1 VNNRGEVDLITE
13 NPYQTVLD
21 SCREL
26 VARLFYTKFPDIKS
40 FQVDIEETPSP
51 EFGDLSS
58 IICFKVSK
66 IVDISPIDLA
76 KMVVA
81 DIKLDESSLIKSVE
95 AAGPGYINFFL
106 NYKKVNGLTLHS
118 VRILKDSYGFLKSE
132 SPDSILVEHS
142 SINPVHAIH
151 IGQARN
157 SILGDALCRMLK
169 ARGHHVQA
177 HFYVNDAGR
186 QTAIVAYGYDKLG
199 RIKSNIKPDHYIGQI
214 YSVTSCLVEIRNLK
228 NMLSKLIGDRENDER
243 LEVQRRLDEWT
254 GIAFELSSRYPELFE
269 KLSRTISNDPDPEAR
284 INELLKKYE
293 GGDQAARG
301 LIRDVSELCIE
312 GFKQTFSRLGIS
324 FDFWDWESDLIW
336 SGRVSD
342 VLKHLSRTGYVSS
355 EGGVLRLESGR
366 ALKEFGLYHLL
377 GLSKDYDLP
386 PVSLTRSD
394 GTTLYITRDI
404 AYSILKFGLCNRVI
418 NVVGMEQ
425 LHEQLHVRVA
435 LFVLGMKTMAERQRH
450 FAFGL
455 VKFPGEK
462 MSSRRGRIITLDE
475 VCDEAVRR
483 AYLEVDKRT
492 PNMEEPEKKS
502 IAETIGIGAVKYAL
516 LSVEPTKEVEYSWDR
531 VINFET
537 NSAPFI
543 NYGYTR
549 ANGILRRLGKI
560 GSDVKYELLTHP
572 LETRLILTIA
582 KFPNVFVEA
591 AEKLRPDILTSYA
604 DLLTKQFHEYYEH
617 VDITHLENIELRD
630 ARGSLVEA
638 LRTVLQNCMSVLGIT
653 LAERM

>member
-1 VNNRGEVDLITE
+1 MRGLITE
-13 NPYQTVLD
+13 NPYQTILD

-26 VARLFYTKFPDIKS
+26 VARLFHSKFPDIKS
-40 FQVDIEETPSP
+40 FQVDIEETPGP

-66 IVDISPIDLA
+66 TLGMHPIDLA
-76 KMVVA
+76 KTVA
-81 DIKLDESSLIKSVE
+81 TDIKLDEGSLVKSVE
-95 AAGPGYINFFL
+95 AAGSGYLNFFL

-118 VRILKDSYGFLKSE
+118 VRMLKESYGFLKSE

-151 IGQARN
+151 VGQARN
-157 SILGDALCRMLK
+157 SILGDALCRMLR

-177 HFYVNDAGR
+177 HFYINDAGR
-186 QTAIVAYGYDKLG
+186 QTAIVAYGYEKLG
-199 RIKSNIKPDHYIGQI
+199 RIKTNIKPDHYIGQI
-214 YSVTSCLVEIRNLK
+214 YSVTSCLVEVRNLK
-228 NMLSKLIGDRENDER
+228 DRLGKLKDEREKDER
-243 LEVQRRLDEWT
+243 LEVQKRLDEWT

-269 KLSRTISNDPDPEAR
+269 RLSRAISNDPDPEGQ
-284 INELLKKYE
+284 INQLLKRYE
-293 GGDQAARG
+293 GKDQAARD
-301 LIRDVSELCIE
+301 LIREVSGLCIE

-342 VLKHLSRTGYVSS
+342 VLKQLSRTGYVSS

-366 ALKEFGLYHLL
+366 AVKEFGLHHLL
-377 GLSKDYDLP
+377 GVGKDYDLP

-435 LFVLGMKTMAERQRH
+435 LFVLGMEVMAERQRH
-450 FAFGL
+450 FSFGL

-483 AYLEVDKRT
+483 AYIEVDKRAPT
-492 PNMEEPEKKS
+492 LNESEKRS

-560 GSDVKYELLTHP
+560 GGDVRYELLTHP

-582 KFPNVFVEA
+582 KFPNIFIEA

-604 DLLTKQFHEYYEH
+604 DLLTRQFHEYYEH
-617 VDITHLENIELRD
+617 VDITHLENAELRE

-638 LRTVLQNCMSVLGIT
+638 LRTVLRNCMGVIGIT
-653 LAERM
+653 LADRM

>member
-1 VNNRGEVDLITE
+1 M
-13 NPYQTVLD
+13 
-21 SCREL
+21 
-26 VARLFYTKFPDIKS
+26 KS
-40 FQVDIEETPSP
+40 FQVDIEETPGP

-66 IVDISPIDLA
+66 TLGIPPIDLA
-76 KMVVA
+76 KMVA
-81 DIKLDESSLIKSVE
+81 TNIKLDESSLVKSVE
-95 AAGPGYINFFL
+95 AAGSGYLNFFL

-118 VRILKDSYGFLKSE
+118 VRTLKESYGFLKSE

-151 IGQARN
+151 VGQARN
-157 SILGDALCRMLK
+157 SILGDALCRMLR

-186 QTAIVAYGYDKLG
+186 QTAIVAYGYERLG
-199 RIKSNIKPDHYIGQI
+199 RVKSNIKPDHYIGQI
-214 YSVTSCLVEIRNLK
+214 YSVTSCLVEVRNLK
-228 NMLSKLIGDRENDER
+228 DRLRRLIDERKKDER
-243 LEVQRRLDEWT
+243 LEVQKRLDEWT
-254 GIAFELSSRYPELFE
+254 GIAFELSSRYPELVGRR
-269 KLSRTISNDPDPEAR
+269 SRVISDDHDPEGQ
-284 INELLKKYE
+284 INGLLKRYE
-293 GGDQAARG
+293 SKDQAARD
-301 LIRDVSELCIE
+301 LIREVSGLCIE

-342 VLKHLSRTGYVSS
+342 ILKQLSRTGYVSS

-366 ALKEFGLYHLL
+366 AVKEFGLHRLL
-377 GLSKDYDLP
+377 GVTKDYDLP
-386 PVSLTRSD
+386 SVSLTRSD

-435 LFVLGMKTMAERQRH
+435 LFVLGMEAMAERQRH
-450 FAFGL
+450 FSFGL

-492 PNMEEPEKKS
+492 PTLDELEKKS
-502 IAETIGIGAVKYAL
+502 IAETIGIGAIKYAL
-516 LSVEPTKEVEYSWDR
+516 LSVEPAKEVEYSWDR
-531 VINFET
+531 VIDFET

-560 GSDVKYELLTHP
+560 GGDVRYEMLTHP

-617 VDITHLENIELRD
+617 VDITHLENVELRD

-638 LRTVLQNCMSVLGIT
+638 LRTVLRNCMGVIGIT